1 MPLESDQASQ
11 VSLDA
16 AVRQETL
23 SLLLPS
29 PGSPIFHPPE
39 SLLVL
44 TLASLRREHTGTQI
58 WPFVPG
64 WLAGQ

>member
-11 VSLDA
+11 VSLDP

-29 PGSPIFHPPE
+29 LGSPIFHPPE

-44 TLASLRREHTGTQI
+44 TLASLGREHNGTQI
-58 WPFVPG
+58 WLFVPG